1 VANDMVWFCSSYRE
15 WYFCFCWLE
24 ENWLMLARYHTQKCL
39 NSVQFDVLIV

>member
-24 ENWLMLARYHTQKCL
+24 ENWLMLARYHTQ
-39 NSVQFDVLIV
+39 SAWIQFSSMY